1 MEIFLNDLSLAGQFA
16 DSSAFR
22 GALQPF
28 LELRSKRA
36 DLQRVLYCS
45 GTFSARA
52 ATPVLSV
59 REAVLDTRDR
69 LFIGIVLQW
78 LTKSGPFWDEE
89 RFPNPDDY
97 FEYEDADVTDQGLG
111 EASRRTLGGLEAG
124 VFSFVG
130 DPSKR
135 FERTPLVVTHGLN
148 EAPLGHVPI
157 LNLWLLTELEKIIDT
172 RPTSWKLM
180 VEMMAERFNLV
191 KFSPEIIGQLDGQPF
206 HAGVVARLF
215 ALFDVLQTLAH
226 ETREDNSFTE
236 RGVELWQKH
245 TVGDKAWFTDES
257 EANKIK
263 FRSDLTFRDSESG
276 SNCFCPWHGKVK
288 LNQFRVHFEWPRPQ
302 GQKNIKV
309 MYVGP
314 KITRN

>member
-1 MEIFLNDLSLAGQFA
+1 MEIFLNDLSVAGQFA

-22 GALQPF
+22 ATLQPL

-36 DLQRVLYCS
+36 DLQRILYCS
-45 GTFSARA
+45 STFSTRA
-52 ATPVLSV
+52 ATPVRSV
-59 REAVLDTRDR
+59 REAVLETRDR

-78 LTKSGPFWDEE
+78 LGKSGPFWDEE

-97 FEYEDADVTDQGLG
+97 FEFESDDVTDQGLG
-111 EASRRTLGGLEAG
+111 EGSRRSLGGLEAG

-135 FERTPLVVTHGLN
+135 FERTPLVVTHGLF

-157 LNLWLLTELEKIIDT
+157 PNLWLLTELEKTIDT
-172 RPTSWKLM
+172 RPTSWKQM
-180 VEMMAERFNLV
+180 VEIIPERFNLL
-191 KFSPEIIGQLDGQPF
+191 KFSPEILGQLDGQPF
-206 HAGVVARLF
+206 HAGIVARLF

-226 ETREDNSFTE
+226 ETRDDDSFSA

-245 TVGDKAWFTDES
+245 TVGDKAWITDES
-257 EANKIK
+257 EANKVE
-263 FRSDLTFRDSESG
+263 FRSELTFKDSETG
-276 SNCFCPWHGKVK
+276 SNRFCPWHGKAK
-288 LNQFRVHFEWPRPQ
+288 LNQFRVHFEWPRPEK
-302 GQKNIKV
+302 QKHIKV

-314 KITRN
+314 KITRK